1 MMLSEEVFAVEIV
14 VASAP
19 AVAVAGM
26 QMEVGW
32 IAGSSVTP
40 VEAQL
45 EVLGRDV
52 AFPFIFGGEAAAA
65 AVVREGANEG
75 AGAVSLPFGGGFSL

>member
-1 MMLSEEVFAVEIV
+1 MLSEEVFAVEIF

-19 AVAVAGM
+19 AVAGAGM
-26 QMEVGW
+26 RMEVGW
-32 IAGSSVTP
+32 IAGPSVTA

-52 AFPFIFGGEAAAA
+52 AFPFIFGGETTAT

-75 AGAVSLPFGGGFSL
+75 AGALVLPFGGGFSL